1 MLVFIFSI
9 FGLILSS
16 HLTLLWVFLELSTL
30 SSTFLIIYQ
39 KSRNSLEAGWKYVFI
54 CSIGIA
60 LAFFGIILLTIG
72 LGEHNSMFFSD
83 LYKNALL
90 INPFWLKLSFIFI
103 LIGMGTK
110 MGLAPVHTWLP
121 DAHSEAPSPIS
132 ALLSGG
138 LLNVAFLGIIRF
150 HKIMKIAGFNDLS
163 SSLLMLMGFFSIGV
177 CALYVFRVKNFK
189 RMFAYSS
196 IENMGIIAI
205 GTALGGL
212 GLYAALLHM
221 MAHSFSKASLF
232 LSSGNLLHNYNTK
245 SINDIHGLIKT
256 DPFNAYLLLFA
267 FLSLIGIPPCP
278 IFISEFMMIKSML
291 IKSPALTILFVS
303 LLTIVIAGMAKNI
316 FKMLF
321 GEKMIT
327 NRETHAHALSFIP
340 QIMFLICLLISGI
353 YLPSIMHK
361 IITYAA
367 FSI

>member
-1 MLVFIFSI
+1 
-9 FGLILSS
+9 
-16 HLTLLWVFLELSTL
+16 
-30 SSTFLIIYQ
+30 
-39 KSRNSLEAGWKYVFI
+39 
-54 CSIGIA
+54 
-60 LAFFGIILLTIG
+60 
-72 LGEHNSMFFSD
+72 
-83 LYKNALL
+83 
-90 INPFWLKLSFIFI
+90 
-103 LIGMGTK
+103 
-110 MGLAPVHTWLP
+110 
-121 DAHSEAPSPIS
+121 
-132 ALLSGG
+132 
-138 LLNVAFLGIIRF
+138 
-150 HKIMKIAGFNDLS
+150 
-163 SSLLMLMGFFSIGV
+163 
-177 CALYVFRVKNFK
+177 
-189 RMFAYSS
+189 
-196 IENMGIIAI
+196 
-205 GTALGGL
+205 
-212 GLYAALLHM
+212 M

-267 FLSLIGIPPCP
+267 FLSLIGIPPFP

-361 IITYAA
+361 ILTYAA